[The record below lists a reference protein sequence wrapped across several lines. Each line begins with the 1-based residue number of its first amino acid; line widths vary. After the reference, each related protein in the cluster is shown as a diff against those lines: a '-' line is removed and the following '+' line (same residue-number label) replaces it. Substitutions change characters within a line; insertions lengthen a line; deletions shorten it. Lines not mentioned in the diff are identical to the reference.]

1 VVLSPY
7 GAEESKL
14 MIDPWSILAQASGRV
29 SALTMALGLAITI
42 PATAAL
48 FEEHPDDWLGGEK
61 SLVYTLM
68 RDDREDLLHARKEV
82 ERAERELEEA
92 IDEVLPDDEIK
103 EREERLNIARDELDE
118 TKDLFK
124 VELEAVRE
132 GVSELS
138 PEQRFALVRSL
149 RNTES
154 NGLRPD
160 IDSDEVDEIIS
171 GDYGKRQINALTKAY
186 EEEDKFLRKA
196 EQAERLFDE
205 TGDPALLDQYE
216 RFVAKADS
224 QREKFLAKVARWNR
238 DDVEIQPI
246 PSKGLRSATRGA
258 QRDATNGAARRAA
271 RDATNGAARRA
282 ARDAARGAARRAATE
297 ASRGAA
303 KRAAKQVALRAA
315 RDEAKLSAKQAA
327 RKGAQQAAK
336 SATRKAA
343 RRELRGKQRK

>member
-271 RDATNGAARRA
+271 RDA
-282 ARDAARGAARRAATE
+282 ARGAARRAATE

>member
-1 VVLSPY
+1 
-7 GAEESKL
+7 
-14 MIDPWSILAQASGRV
+14 
-29 SALTMALGLAITI
+29 MALGLAITI

-271 RDATNGAARRA
+271 RDA
-282 ARDAARGAARRAATE
+282 ARGAARRAATE

>member
-238 DDVEIQPI
+238 DDVEIQPL

-258 QRDATNGAARRAA
+258 Q